1 MCVLLLCPRINN
13 LFLISVERQFFSLDS
28 NCDTPWLIFRREG
41 NAPMLKCLPLRT
53 CSSSS
58 STDGFF
64 QFYLKPSTTT
74 LKLYPLDKSSVAPD
88 LLAYFGFF
96 TFHYPIHYFN
106 CGGLVQKLV
115 VVTTPI
121 GIGATRTASFAH
133 AGAFR

>member
-74 LKLYPLDKSSVAPD
+74 LKLYPIRQELCRPRPSRLFWNFHLPLSYSLFLSRLASVK
-88 LLAYFGFF
+88 
-96 TFHYPIHYFN
+96 THYFY
-106 CGGLVQKLV
+106 
-115 VVTTPI
+115 P
-121 GIGATRTASFAH
+121 TRRNA
-133 AGAFR
+133 